1 MSITSTSTSAFFD
14 RATLDLTSLRVQAED
29 LQSQIS
35 TGQRLRQS
43 SDDPLAASRLRHL
56 ARTDTLAKV
65 DTAAANRATSDLNLA
80 DTALSQFANY
90 VIRTKE
96 LATQA
101 ASSTLT
107 PGQRASIG
115 SELADIQK
123 NLVSMAN
130 TRDSAGNALFGGD
143 TAGDAYSIDPITGV
157 SSYIGNGTAGQLAL
171 GDGQSVSR
179 TLTGPEFLEF
189 KDAAGN
195 PTDLMTVV
203 KDLATALL
211 AGGTTAAGAA
221 RTALDTLGNGLDA
234 ITTAQTIVGSRLSW
248 IDLNTERQT
257 AMAEARASEQ
267 ADVGSTD
274 TTAAIVRLQELSTV
288 LQASQAS
295 FAKLSSL
302 SLFDVLR

>member
-1 MSITSTSTSAFFD
+1 MSISATSTSAFFD
-14 RATLDLTSLRVQAED
+14 RATLDLTSLRAQAED

-35 TGQRLRQS
+35 SGQRLLQS
-43 SDDPLAASRLRHL
+43 SDDPLAASRLRTL
-56 ARTDTLAKV
+56 ARTDTLSKV

-80 DTALSQFANY
+80 DAALGQFANY
-90 VIRTKE
+90 VTRAQE

-107 PGQRASIG
+107 SSQRASIG
-115 SELADIQK
+115 SELGQIQQ
-123 NLVSMAN
+123 NLVALAN

-143 TAGDAYSIDPITGV
+143 TAGDAYQVDPATGAA
-157 SSYIGNGTAGQLAL
+157 SYMGTGTASQLAL

-179 TLTGPEFLEF
+179 TFTGPEFLNF
-189 KDAAGN
+189 KDKAGN
-195 PTDLMTVV
+195 PTDLMVVV
-203 KDLATALL
+203 KGLADALQ
-211 AGGTTAAGAA
+211 AGGPTAAGAA

-257 AMAEARASEQ
+257 TMAEARTAEQ
-267 ADVGSTD
+267 ADVGGTD

-295 FAKLSSL
+295 FAKL
-302 SLFDVLR
+302 